1 MKLDQPPSHRAAS
14 LKIRDIVKS
23 VPATYRLIRRRAQW
37 RWLMCPEMPSFTRDI
52 GASPSSTVIAAGITV
67 PHRLPLTEIPELR

>member
-1 MKLDQPPSHRAAS
+1 MKLDQPPSHPAAS

-52 GASPSSTVIAAGITV
+52 GASLSSTVIAAGITV